1 MDIIIYS
8 ATVIALIMLKID
20 NFEKEYILDL
30 NDKPYNNHSLKVTSE
45 VAPNMRLPW
54 GVELVSNPLVK
65 ATPGTNNT
73 LDIFVDMEKLMADA
87 FIVLRNYNRE
97 RIKIIIKP
105 NFIII
110 SPREYTFK
118 ITRKTTDG
126 KKARVKL
133 LSKENDREIGW
144 ECTYQGKPLNYSIE
158 PLKSDKSGHIEIELL
173 DDATSDFQTVIE
185 FTQKRSGKVIE
196 LKLNQ
201 NSDGVQIL
209 KN

>member
-30 NDKPYNNHSLKVTSE
+30 NDKPHNNHSLKVTSE

>member
-158 PLKSDKSGHIEIELL
+158 PLKSDKSRYVDIELL